1 MVTFYNQLYDETA
14 MAWEFEQVAGPYD
27 FTEGPVWAG
36 EAVYFSNMPS
46 DQIFRYD
53 PDSGETTVA
62 YSDTNA
68 ANGLKLDEQGR
79 LYACEMNGRRVVRYE
94 DGERTPI
101 AAQYEGERFNSPNDL
116 AIEDGQLWFTDPY
129 YGAPWEDP
137 DRELE
142 LGHRSVYRVDLS
154 DPDLTV
160 NRVTTDTVQP
170 NGLLVSP
177 DRESL
182 YVAEHLTGDDPVM
195 ALVAYPINDDL
206 TVGDQE
212 VLYDFSP
219 HRGID
224 GMCLDEDGNIVA
236 AAGSG
241 DSGPGSMLY
250 VFAPDGRV
258 IDTHPIPDSLP
269 TNCAFAEADLSTI
282 YATGGDGGLYRAET
296 DRAGYL
302 DAR

>member
-1 MVTFYNQLYDETA
+1 
-14 MAWEFEQVAGPYD
+14 
-27 FTEGPVWAG
+27 
-36 EAVYFSNMPS
+36 
-46 DQIFRYD
+46 
-53 PDSGETTVA
+53 
-62 YSDTNA
+62 
-68 ANGLKLDEQGR
+68 
-79 LYACEMNGRRVVRYE
+79 
-94 DGERTPI
+94 
-101 AAQYEGERFNSPNDL
+101 
-116 AIEDGQLWFTDPY
+116 
-129 YGAPWEDP
+129 
-137 DRELE
+137 
-142 LGHRSVYRVDLS
+142 
-154 DPDLTV
+154 
-160 NRVTTDTVQP
+160 
-170 NGLLVSP
+170 
-177 DRESL
+177 
-182 YVAEHLTGDDPVM
+182 M

-206 TVGDQE
+206 TVGDKE